1 MPDEAKKI
9 PKSEPAAE
17 SQKARPWAKEWE
29 ANFAPLFAMNRHA
42 FESWVHSVSGVG
54 QELEQFL
61 QARVQ
66 EESTLWEKLAACRN
80 PAEAFLCQSKF
91 AAQALADYT
100 EAAQKFSRLMK
111 DLASGY
117 GTGLRHNP
125 PDTD

>member
-9 PKSEPAAE
+9 PQPESAAE
-17 SQKARPWAKEWE
+17 PPPDKPWVKEWE
-29 ANFAPLFAMNRHA
+29 ANFAPLYAMNRRA
-42 FESWVHSVSGVG
+42 FEAWVHSVSDLA

-61 QARVQ
+61 QTRLR
-66 EESTLWEKLAACRN
+66 EDSTLWEKLAACRS
-80 PAEAFLCQSKF
+80 PAEAFACQSKF

-100 EAAQKFSRLMK
+100 EAAQKFSRLMR

-117 GTGLRHNP
+117 GTGLMHRP

>member
-9 PKSEPAAE
+9 PRSEPAAE
-17 SQKARPWAKEWE
+17 NQPMKPWVKEWE
-29 ANFAPLFAMNRHA
+29 ANFAPLYAMNRQA
-42 FESWVHSVSGVG
+42 FESWARSVTGLSG
-54 QELEQFL
+54 ELEKFL
-61 QARVQ
+61 EARLR
-66 EESTLWEKLAACRN
+66 EDATLWEKLAACKN
-80 PAEAFLCQSKF
+80 PAEAFACQSKF

-117 GTGLRHNP
+117 GTGLRHDP